1 MFSLFGIADAPTF
14 KKIDATV
21 LDKVETFISTHILK
35 KVRKWEQSGRVVDYV
50 AYFGEFYEDD
60 PESFKFTDG
69 ERMHIQS
76 LVDYV
81 KSVVDKNGENSGVLE
96 FSLNSSGKVKKN
108 VKSNDTETAA
118 KSKEPKPSMQSASAT
133 KPGPEMIEKLEQ
145 KLFNNILKVL
155 KSKKVDQDVIHQL
168 NIDNVHVNIND
179 NGRISGRFQCILCAN
194 SGADKSD
201 FCASCTQKNS
211 GNYWILS
218 NYAEHVGKHNKKRVK
233 NTGKKMRKRNENIQY
248 ESVDQKDDT
257 DDEIIAK
264 RSMKSRNFAIILDES
279 NENIIYEDSI
289 DDWSSDDCANNSKI
303 EVFCIDDSNVSI
315 GLSIEPSSDQMSVA
329 TRCIY
334 DQLSAQ
340 ITRMNDTILNNNEDE
355 HDMQFNINNTT
366 KTLQIVE
373 IPGDG
378 DCLFR
383 ALAHQISGDAVDLV
397 SLAQIAYQLRTDVV
411 AHVKT
416 NFKSF
421 KMDLKSTVYSK
432 HEGEVILDIQQA
444 CKDFVRH
451 DLPKSTEWGGS
462 ESLKAVSQ
470 LKSVN
475 ILIIN
480 ENGDCYTLPTG
491 FDCSCERTVILAYR
505 QFRLDKTERQVN
517 DGSNAWLNLNHYDSV
532 VRIDQT
538 DIFEISTMLAKKK

>member
-1 MFSLFGIADAPTF
+1 
-14 KKIDATV
+14 
-21 LDKVETFISTHILK
+21 
-35 KVRKWEQSGRVVDYV
+35 
-50 AYFGEFYEDD
+50 
-60 PESFKFTDG
+60 
-69 ERMHIQS
+69 
-76 LVDYV
+76 
-81 KSVVDKNGENSGVLE
+81 
-96 FSLNSSGKVKKN
+96 
-108 VKSNDTETAA
+108 
-118 KSKEPKPSMQSASAT
+118 
-133 KPGPEMIEKLEQ
+133 MIEKLKQ

-168 NIDNVHVNIND
+168 NIDNVHVNISD
-179 NGRISGRFQCILCAN
+179 NGRISGRFQCILCSN

-211 GNYWILS
+211 SNYWILS
-218 NYAEHVGKHNKKRVK
+218 NYAEHVGKHYKKQVK
-233 NTGKKMRKRNENIQY
+233 KTGKNSI
-248 ESVDQKDDT
+248 DQKTDT

-264 RSMKSRNFAIILDES
+264 LSKESRNHAIISDES

-289 DDWSSDDCANNSKI
+289 DDWSSDDGLNNSKI

-315 GLSIEPSSDQMSVA
+315 ELSIEPSSDQMSMA

-340 ITRMNDTILNNNEDE
+340 ITRMNDTILINNEDE

-373 IPGDG
+373 IPGEG

-383 ALAHQISGDAVDLV
+383 ALAHQIFGGAVDSV
-397 SLAQIAYQLRTDVV
+397 SLAQIAHGLRTDVV

-432 HEGEVILDIQQA
+432 HEGQAIMDIQQA

-451 DLPKSTEWGGS
+451 DLPERTVWGGS

-470 LKSVN
+470 LKNVN

-480 ENGDCYTLPTG
+480 ENGDYYTLPTG

-505 QFRLDKTERQVN
+505 QFRLDKTERKVN
-517 DGSNAWLNLNHYDSV
+517 AGSNARLNLNHYDSV

-538 DIFEISTMLAKKK
+538 DIFEISTMLAKKRIIYTETHDSVEDKI